1 MIDEVAEAAI
11 EKTMSEAFFIEPAA
25 SLEGE
30 GKPRPA
36 ANAKGVYCEPEPK
49 VVEVKIEKVGE
60 DYIEYLRKNP
70 MRRPSHRVPR
80 FFVRPPWIVES
91 CRVTDASIN
100 KIVDLEEHILE
111 QHDTKGYAMVLAE
124 YLDNGRKRFF
134 RLPEEQDTA

>member
-36 ANAKGVYCEPEPK
+36 ANVMGIYCEPEPK
-49 VVEVKIEKVGE
+49 VVEVKIEKSG
-60 DYIEYLRKNP
+60 
-70 MRRPSHRVPR
+70 
-80 FFVRPPWIVES
+80 
-91 CRVTDASIN
+91 RVTDASI
-100 KIVDLEEHILE
+100 LEEHILE
-111 QHDTKGYAMVLAE
+111 QYDTKGYAMVRAE